1 MPDLLIAGIG
11 LPAASIRGVS
21 QTLEPIAASAQ
32 LMRTVNGALVDVS
45 AAAFRKY
52 ASTIRCS
59 DQAPPAFDGIW
70 PGALVT
76 VDCVAEL
83 VHAVGAAPARPV
95 VDSRTEDGFVFYRPR
110 LTMRVLSFEVD
121 RDEWGAVVAWTMT
134 LAGRAQ
140 ILVVPDLEAG
150 NMLAKNLTFLTRA
163 DAAGIVLGA
172 RVPIVLTSRAD
183 SVRNRLASCAVASLF
198 AHARRQAIAVAAE

>member
-1 MPDLLIAGIG
+1 MADLVIAGIG
-11 LPAASIRGVS
+11 LPSAAIRGVT
-21 QTLEPIAASAQ
+21 QTLQPIGAAAQ

-59 DQAPPAFDGIW
+59 DQAPPALDGVW

-83 VHAVGAAPARPV
+83 VHADGGTPERPV
-95 VDSRTEDGFVFYRPR
+95 VASRTDGGFVFYRPR

-134 LAGRAQ
+134 L
-140 ILVVPDLEAG
+140 EE
-150 NMLAKNLTFLTRA
+150 T
-163 DAAGIVLGA
+163 
-172 RVPIVLTSRAD
+172 
-183 SVRNRLASCAVASLF
+183 
-198 AHARRQAIAVAAE
+198 

>member
-1 MPDLLIAGIG
+1 MADLVIAGIG
-11 LPAASIRGVS
+11 LPAASIRGVT

-70 PGALVT
+70 PGQLVS

-83 VHAVGAAPARPV
+83 VQAEGGTPARTV
-95 VDSRTEDGFVFYRPR
+95 VASRTDSGFVFYRPR
-110 LTMRVLSFEVD
+110 LAMRVLSFDID
-121 RDEWGAVVAWTMT
+121 RDEWGAIVAWTVT
-134 LAGRAQ
+134 LE
-140 ILVVPDLEAG
+140 EA
-150 NMLAKNLTFLTRA
+150 
-163 DAAGIVLGA
+163 
-172 RVPIVLTSRAD
+172 
-183 SVRNRLASCAVASLF
+183 
-198 AHARRQAIAVAAE
+198 